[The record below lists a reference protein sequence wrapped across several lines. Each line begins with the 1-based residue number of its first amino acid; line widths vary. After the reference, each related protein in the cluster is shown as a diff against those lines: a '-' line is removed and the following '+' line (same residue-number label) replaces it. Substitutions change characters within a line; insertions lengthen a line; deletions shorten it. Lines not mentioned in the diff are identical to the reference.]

1 MSTLEDAV
9 KSAIEQAAPGATVTV
24 DAVTPVPAPALP
36 PRVAAPVPAPALP
49 SRVAAN
55 LCKLMERVQVTGP
68 EAIAWV
74 EAVQILQQIAGP
86 LLNAAPQGVPFESG
100 AKPA

>member
-1 MSTLEDAV
+1 MSTIEDAV

-24 DAVTPVPAPALP
+24 DAVTPAPAPALP
-36 PRVAAPVPAPALP
+36 PRVAA
-49 SRVAAN
+49 N
-55 LCKLMERVQVTGP
+55 LCRLMERVQVTGP

-86 LLNAAPQGVPFESG
+86 LLNAAPTPGVPFTG
-100 AKPA
+100 LGK